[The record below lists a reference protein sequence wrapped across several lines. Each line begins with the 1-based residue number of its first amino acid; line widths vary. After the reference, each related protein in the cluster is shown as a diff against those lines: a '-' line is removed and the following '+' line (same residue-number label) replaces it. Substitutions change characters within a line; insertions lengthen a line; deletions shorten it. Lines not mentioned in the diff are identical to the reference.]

1 MERCF
6 RRRPGA
12 SVEGSRRARRTSP
25 GAPGRSGERLLDVDV
40 GACRAPPRPGIGKAA
55 LELLT
60 GAGRGATPRRGAGQR
75 LVVQLLL
82 VLVGEI
88 GERRLAAAELLAQL
102 VELLLRHG
110 AELPEPPL
118 ERAPSL
124 LAASRRIEQGQA
136 GSDQSSPEQPLGG
149 RVTAALDIDHFRA
162 LGATH
167 AASYSPAS
175 GSSSA
180 ATSAGLS
187 AE

>member
-12 SVEGSRRARRTSP
+12 SAEGSRRARRTSP

-88 GERRLAAAELLAQL
+88 GEGRLAAAELLAQL
-102 VELLLRHG
+102 DRKSTRLN
-110 AELPEPPL
+110 
-118 ERAPSL
+118 
-124 LAASRRIEQGQA
+124 
-136 GSDQSSPEQPLGG
+136 SSHEW
-149 RVTAALDIDHFRA
+149 
-162 LGATH
+162 
-167 AASYSPAS
+167 
-175 GSSSA
+175 
-180 ATSAGLS
+180 
-187 AE
+187 